1 LIGGMIGL
9 SPTVKATP
17 MSIAPNDTPQGKVA
31 LQFAQSLVARNFA
44 DAQAMLTP
52 ELRSLHS
59 AKDLQTQFEG
69 MISNWQGMPVTDVET
84 INVLDEWPDGLR
96 PTEGHRQADDMGW
109 AYVSIGGD
117 RFNEAVAVVVT
128 DAGLIRSIEWGRP

>member
-1 LIGGMIGL
+1 
-9 SPTVKATP
+9 
-17 MSIAPNDTPQGKVA
+17 MSILPNDTPQGKVA
-31 LQFAQSLVARNFA
+31 LQFAQNLVARNFA
-44 DAQAMLTP
+44 EAQAMLMP

-59 AKDLQTQFEG
+59 AEDLQQQFEG
-69 MISNWQGMPVTDVET
+69 MISNWQGMPVTAVET
-84 INVLDEWPDGLR
+84 IEVLNEWPD
-96 PTEGHRQADDMGW
+96 RQTNDMGW

>member
-1 LIGGMIGL
+1 MM
-9 SPTVKATP
+9 TNH
-17 MSIAPNDTPQGKVA
+17 APNHTPQGKVA
-31 LQFAQSLVARNFA
+31 LQFAQALVARNFR

-59 AKDLQTQFEG
+59 IEDLQTQFEG

-84 INVLDEWPDGLR
+84 INVLDEWPG
-96 PTEGHRQADDMGW
+96 RQAGDMGW

>member
-1 LIGGMIGL
+1 MWWVMAIDRRHDRLE
-9 SPTVKATP
+9 SHTKATP

-59 AKDLQTQFEG
+59 AAALQTQFEG
-69 MISNWQGMPVTDVET
+69 MISNWQGMPVTEVET
-84 INVLDEWPDGLR
+84 INVLDEWPD
-96 PTEGHRQADDMGW
+96 RQANDIGW

>member
-1 LIGGMIGL
+1 M
-9 SPTVKATP
+9 

-31 LQFAQSLVARNFA
+31 LQFAQNLVARNFA
-44 DAQAMLTP
+44 EARTMLTP

-59 AKDLQTQFEG
+59 AEALQKQFEG

-84 INVLDEWPDGLR
+84 INVLDEWPD
-96 PTEGHRQADDMGW
+96 RQVDDMGW

-128 DAGLIRSIEWGRP
+128 DVGLIRSIEWGRP

>member
-1 LIGGMIGL
+1 MLGL
-9 SPTVKATP
+9 NPTIKATT

-31 LQFAQSLVARNFA
+31 LQFAHGLVARNFVE
-44 DAQAMLTP
+44 AQAMLMP
-52 ELRSLHS
+52 ELRSMHS
-59 AKDLQTQFEG
+59 AEDLQRQFEG

-84 INVLDEWPDGLR
+84 INVLDEWPD
-96 PTEGHRQADDMGW
+96 RQVDDMGW

>member
-69 MISNWQGMPVTDVET
+69 MISNWQGMPVTEVET
-84 INVLDEWPDGLR
+84 INVLDEWPD
-96 PTEGHRQADDMGW
+96 RQASDTGW

-128 DAGLIRSIEWGRP
+128 DVSGVGLIRSIEWGRP

>member
-1 LIGGMIGL
+1 MVGL
-9 SPTVKATP
+9 NPTVKATP
-17 MSIAPNDTPQGKVA
+17 MSMLPHDTPQGKVA
-31 LQFAQSLVARNFA
+31 LQFAQNLVARNFA
-44 DAQAMLTP
+44 EAQAILTP

-59 AKDLQTQFEG
+59 AEALQKQFEG
-69 MISNWQGMPVTDVET
+69 MISNWQGMPVTAVET
-84 INVLDEWPDGLR
+84 IEVLNEWPD
-96 PTEGHRQADDMGW
+96 RQADDMGW

>member
-1 LIGGMIGL
+1 MIGL

-17 MSIAPNDTPQGKVA
+17 MLIAPNDTPQGKVA
-31 LQFAQSLVARNFA
+31 LQFAQALVARNFVA
-44 DAQAMLTP
+44 AQAMLTS
-52 ELRSLHS
+52 ELRSRHS
-59 AKDLQTQFEG
+59 AEALQTQFEG

-84 INVLDEWPDGLR
+84 INVLDEWPD
-96 PTEGHRQADDMGW
+96 RQASDMGW

-128 DAGLIRSIEWGRP
+128 NAGLIRSIEWGRP

>member
-1 LIGGMIGL
+1 MIGL

-31 LQFAQSLVARNFA
+31 LQFAQALVARNFVT
-44 DAQAMLTP
+44 AQAMLTS

-59 AKDLQTQFEG
+59 AEALQTQFDG

-84 INVLDEWPDGLR
+84 INVLDEWPD
-96 PTEGHRQADDMGW
+96 RQAADIGW